1 MTNDEMLYLARQAV
15 VNYFNETADTHP
27 IKIDDTYIVWF
38 NYTLKN
44 FKALVS
50 TYVHDGMYYEITYN
64 AATKQ
69 IYLDA
74 YKKWQKK
81 VLDVLDDEP
90 PVQEPVIN
98 IEPVQEEVAGGEEEI
113 PFQEESEE
121 TTNE

>member
-50 TYVHDGMYYEITYN
+50 TTVHDGMYYEVTYN

>member
-27 IKIDDTYIVWF
+27 LKIEDTYIVWV

-50 TYVHDGMYYEITYN
+50 TTVHDGMYYEITYN
-64 AATKQ
+64 AAAKQ

-90 PVQEPVIN
+90 PVQEPVVN
-98 IEPVQEEVAGGEEEI
+98 IEPVQEEVVGGEEEI
-113 PFQEESEE
+113 PFQEESKE

>member
-27 IKIDDTYIVWF
+27 IKIDGTYIVWF

-50 TYVHDGMYYEITYN
+50 TTVHDGMYYEVTYN
-64 AATKQ
+64 AAAKQ

-90 PVQEPVIN
+90 PVQEPAVN
-98 IEPVQEEVAGGEEEI
+98 IEPVQEEVVGGEEEI
-113 PFQEESEE
+113 PFQEESKE
-121 TTNE
+121 TTDE

>member
-1 MTNDEMLYLARQAV
+1 MTNDEMLYLTRQAV

-27 IKIDDTYIVWF
+27 LKIDDTYIVWF

-44 FKALVS
+44 FKALVG
-50 TYVHDGMYYEITYN
+50 TTVHDGMYYEITYN

-98 IEPVQEEVAGGEEEI
+98 IEPVQEEVVGGEEEI

>member
-27 IKIDDTYIVWF
+27 LKIDDTYIVWF

-50 TYVHDGMYYEITYN
+50 TTVHDGMYYEVTYN
-64 AATKQ
+64 AAAKQ

-90 PVQEPVIN
+90 PAQESVIN
-98 IEPVQEEVAGGEEEI
+98 IEPVQEDVVGGEEEI
-113 PFQEESEE
+113 PFQEESEK

>member
-1 MTNDEMLYLARQAV
+1 MTNDQMLYLAREAV

-27 IKIDDTYIVWF
+27 IKNDDTYIVWF

-44 FKALVS
+44 FKALVG
-50 TYVHDGMYYEITYN
+50 TNVHDGMYYEITYN

-90 PVQEPVIN
+90 PVQEPAIN
-98 IEPVQEEVAGGEEEI
+98 IEPVKEDVVGGEEEI

>member
-1 MTNDEMLYLARQAV
+1 MTNDEMFYLARQAV

-27 IKIDDTYIVWF
+27 LKIDDTYIVWF

-44 FKALVS
+44 FKALVG
-50 TYVHDGMYYEITYN
+50 TNVHDGMYYEVTYN
-64 AATKQ
+64 AAAKQ

-81 VLDVLDDEP
+81 ILDVLDDEP
-90 PVQEPVIN
+90 PVQEPAVN
-98 IEPVQEEVAGGEEEI
+98 IEPVQEEVIGGEEEI
-113 PFQEESEE
+113 PFQEEPKE